1 MRRTIISNS
10 INIVSFDIFDTVIT
24 RTVAEPRG
32 IFDLLAQRICQ
43 WDTILPS
50 RLRQD
55 FTRQRMMAEREARTA
70 SIREDISL
78 NEIYTFLS
86 EKFRLPPW
94 ACAKLKAL
102 EIRTELECT
111 IGVPKAIELI
121 RFARSCG
128 KRVVFVSDMYLPKM
142 MIVRML
148 RNAEAYKDTDG
159 VYVSGECGFTKGSGR
174 LFDYVLGEEKCSPFQ
189 LLHIGDNYNSDFIK
203 PKSLGMSSM
212 YFNEAHLNRYE
223 QIMLLE
229 DKTPPSI
236 CCRQALAGTS
246 RAARLS
252 EMGDHDQMRSTIYKL
267 GTNIAGPILFLFS
280 LWVLREAVAR
290 DLRRLYFMAREGQ
303 IIFEIARKV
312 LSRAGYD
319 LELRYLYGSTQ
330 AWGLPLF
337 TDLGEAELA
346 LIVHAHPFL
355 TIRMVAQ
362 RLGLPAEP
370 LQACLKRA
378 QFTVS
383 HLDARLSNDDTLFL
397 KELLASKVPINRLIS
412 ECAASAKQALL
423 AYLAQE
429 KLTDSTSCGFV
440 DTGWVDAS
448 SQIQLNNILRTSG
461 HSVNIVGLYFG
472 LQSPTNDMSQVSYF
486 FDSASPPV
494 YRDWGKAFISV
505 FEAMCLGEHVNR
517 KGHSYDGCAV
527 VPWPKKSNSSNY
539 MSRDDGL
546 HIFRRGINKY
556 IDSVPR
562 FLYDINPEEYKDT
575 ILRII
580 KLFISKP
587 DILEAD
593 ALDNFRLRSEQA
605 ENGIPALAPPLTIRK
620 ILAAL
625 MDRTGVKCQSLTF
638 WPEASICRSGLLV
651 RGLIPMPFA
660 RPFIKLLSKNRK
672 GNQSPW

>member
-1 MRRTIISNS
+1 MVTSVRTMIISNS

-32 IFDLLAQRICQ
+32 IFDLLAQRISQ
-43 WDTILPS
+43 WDTILPN

-78 NEIYTFLS
+78 NAIYTFLS

-128 KRVVFVSDMYLPKM
+128 KRIIFVSDMYLPKM

-148 RNAEAYKDTDG
+148 RNSEAYKDTDG

-189 LLHIGDNYNSDFIK
+189 ILHIGDNYNSDVIK
-203 PKSLGMSSM
+203 PKSLGISSM
-212 YFNEAHLNRYE
+212 YFNETHLNRYE
-223 QIMLLE
+223 QVILVE
-229 DKTPPSI
+229 DKTPSSS

-246 RAARLS
+246 RTARLS
-252 EMGDHDQMRSTIYKL
+252 EVGDHDQMRSTIYKL

-303 IIFEIARKV
+303 IIFEVARKV

-330 AWGLPLF
+330 AWSSL

-346 LIVHAHPFL
+346 V
-355 TIRMVAQ
+355 
-362 RLGLPAEP
+362 
-370 LQACLKRA
+370 
-378 QFTVS
+378 
-383 HLDARLSNDDTLFL
+383 
-397 KELLASKVPINRLIS
+397 
-412 ECAASAKQALL
+412 ASAKQALL
-423 AYLAQE
+423 AYLDQA
-429 KLTDSTSCGFV
+429 KLTDITSCGFV
-440 DTGWVDAS
+440 DTGWMNAS
-448 SQIQLNNILRTSG
+448 WQFQLNNILRASG
-461 HSVNIVGLYFG
+461 HSLDIIGLCFG
-472 LQSPTNDMSQVSYF
+472 LQCPMGNMLQVSYL
-486 FDSASPPV
+486 FDSTSPPV
-494 YRDWGKAFISV
+494 YHDWGKAFMNI
-505 FEAMCLGEHVNR
+505 FEAMCSGVNLNR
-517 KGHSYDGCAV
+517 NGYSYDKCAAV
-527 VPWPKKSNSSNY
+527 SRSNKSDSGNY
-539 MSRDDGL
+539 MSREDGFN
-546 HIFRRGINKY
+546 IFRCGINKY

-575 ILRII
+575 VLRII
-580 KLFISKP
+580 NLFISKP

-593 ALDNFRLRSEQA
+593 ALDNFRLRSEQT
-605 ENGIPALAPPLTIRK
+605 ENGIPGLAPPLTIRK

-660 RPFIKLLSKNRK
+660 RPFIKLLSKNRTS
-672 GNQSPW
+672 NQSPC